1 MRAGHQ
7 DAGIFGG
14 YKDGTGLDS
23 FVALSLG
30 WDRVAEHEWG
40 IKDLLDDFKC
50 NTKKQGLA
58 AYKINKLSKDFV
70 SGPVLDIEYRGEKI
84 DLWVISNAEH
94 IKDHPD
100 RIKDYMEHKFHDDEL
115 DIDFWSAWDGKK
127 FALAIKQGPV
137 SDTRSMQMYTMLHNA
152 FLKKD
157 LAIFTSGTKNPFA
170 GHGLMLA
177 IYSRIPKQV
186 LSDSEKEAAEKG
198 IMAKRM
204 ANSKAIKAR
213 EAKIAEWKAA
223 NPNCSTP
230 WDAIFL
236 GEPSVHGLGL
246 KFWLNPNH
254 QSQLNAAWITESDVM
269 DWVNGKVG
277 KVIKSQAL
285 WDELLWECTKVS
297 YRSGLI
303 GSNLHKFNRHPAMYK
318 RPKGDGYYTN
328 YPDGWT
334 PGSNMPKALDKDK
347 KLTPEFIKYVEQ
359 HIKQLMI
366 RDLEEQFEFQHRGD
380 LLKLNEITH
389 IRREVADRVYGFF
402 EALRLMGYETQPGA
416 CNTPEVREN
425 FSWWKGLL
433 EEEAFWEFWIKL
445 GVAYEPWVKNGY
457 TEVSRELWHM
467 YKNNGWKDEHGLT
480 VLDEIL
486 ANDTQPVSKE
496 D

>member
-7 DAGIFGG
+7 DADIFGG

-30 WDRVAEHEWG
+30 WDHVAEHEWG
-40 IKDLLDDFKC
+40 IEDLLSDFKC
-50 NTKKQGLA
+50 NTEKQGLA
-58 AYKINKLSKDFV
+58 AYKINKLSENFV
-70 SGPVLDIEYRGEKI
+70 SGPVLDIDYCGEKI
-84 DLWVISNAEH
+84 DLWVISNAEY

-100 RIKDYMEHKFHDDEL
+100 RVKDYMEHKFHDDEL
-115 DIDFWSAWDGKK
+115 DIDFWSAWDSRK
-127 FALAIKQGPV
+127 FVLAIKQGSI
-137 SDTRSMQMYTMLHNA
+137 SDTRSMQLYTMLHKA

-157 LAIFTSGTKNPFA
+157 IAIFTSGTKDPFA
-170 GHGLMLA
+170 GQGLMLA

-186 LSDSEKEAAEKG
+186 LSESKKEAAEKG
-198 IMAKRM
+198 VMARRM

-213 EAKIAEWKAA
+213 EDKIAEWKAA
-223 NPNCSTP
+223 NLNCSTP

-236 GEPSVHGLGL
+236 GDPSAHGLDL

-254 QSQLNAAWITESDVM
+254 QNQLNAAWITESDVM

-285 WDELLWECTKVS
+285 WDELLWECTRVS
-297 YRSGLI
+297 YRSSLI
-303 GSNLHKFNRHPAMYK
+303 GFNLHRFNRYPAMYK
-318 RPKGDGYYTN
+318 RPKGDN

-334 PGSNMPKALDKDK
+334 PGSNMPKALDKNK
-347 KLTPEFIKYVEQ
+347 KLTPEFVKYVEQ

-366 RDLEEQFEFQHRGD
+366 RDLEEQFESQHRGD
-380 LLKLNEITH
+380 LSKLNEITH
-389 IRREVADRVYGFF
+389 VRTDVAERVSGFF
-402 EALRLMGYETQPGA
+402 EALRLLGYETRPGA
-416 CNTPEVREN
+416 SNTPAVREN
-425 FSWWKGLL
+425 FSWWKELL
-433 EEEAFWEFWIKL
+433 EEESFWEFWIKL

-467 YKNNGWKDEHGLT
+467 YKKHGWKDEHGLA

-486 ANDTQPVSKE
+486 ANDTVPVSEE